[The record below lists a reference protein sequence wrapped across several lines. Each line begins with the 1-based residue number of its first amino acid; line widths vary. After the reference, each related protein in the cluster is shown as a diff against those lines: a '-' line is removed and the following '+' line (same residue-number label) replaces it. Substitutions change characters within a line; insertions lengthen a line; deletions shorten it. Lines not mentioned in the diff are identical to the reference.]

1 MAARVTR
8 KDVTPLL
15 RAQLLCKEYDLLAD
29 APVRGLYVYP
39 TDAFREW
46 SGVVF
51 VRQKANPYRN
61 GVYKFQLTF
70 PDSYP
75 FERPVCRFVTSVYHP
90 CVDPSTGETRLGRRW
105 FEQLVPFSD
114 NIAAHCLREIKRLF
128 TDPAACAAGGAG
140 GAAAAA
146 LNEDA
151 RAALGTPLFEEAAK
165 RCARRTEAGA
175 THATPA
181 CPLALRFADIPEKA
195 VRLFQELLTA
205 REEGVDEEGEGEAGE
220 DVGAAAA
227 AATPTATGS
236 SAAAR
241 ALARA
246 SARAKLRTARPS
258 IADWYRR
265 HYIALSTSLSGIGD

>member
-51 VRQKANPYRN
+51 VRQRSNPYRN

-70 PDSYP
+70 PDAYP
-75 FERPVCRFVTSVYHP
+75 FEKPVCRFVTSVYHP
-90 CVDPSTGETRLGRRW
+90 CVDAATGETRLGRRW

-114 NIAAHCLREIKRLF
+114 NVAAHCLREIKRLF
-128 TDPAACAAGGAG
+128 TDPAAGVGGAG
-140 GAAAAA
+140 GGGGGAAAA

-195 VRLFQELLTA
+195 VRLFQEMLTA
-205 REEGVDEEGEGEAGE
+205 REEGADEAEEGAETAA
-220 DVGAAAA
+220 AAAA
-227 AATPTATGS
+227 AATPTATAS

-241 ALARA
+241 ALAKAR
-246 SARAKLRTARPS
+246 ARAKLRTARPS